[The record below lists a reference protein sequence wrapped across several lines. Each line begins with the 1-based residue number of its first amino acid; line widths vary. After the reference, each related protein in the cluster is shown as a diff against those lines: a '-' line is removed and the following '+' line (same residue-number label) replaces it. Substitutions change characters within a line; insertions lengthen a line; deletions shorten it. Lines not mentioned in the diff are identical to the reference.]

1 MIGEDIDELKAK
13 RICQACVGE
22 EFLRDEI
29 AAHGKQRKCSYCGET
44 GRTYSAGELA
54 ERVATAFGQHYVR
67 TSDEPEGFHPMH
79 WDRDGEQVVYAIMN
93 ASEIPEAAAGDVQK
107 ILEHEHRDWEA
118 EMAGLE
124 TEFSFET
131 HYEEKD
137 IDAGHWREEW
147 DNFERSLK
155 TEARFFS
162 RSAADHL
169 SAIFEDMDQMRTYDD
184 RPLVRD
190 AGPETELNAVYR
202 ARVFQSDDKLEA
214 AMCRPDKQLGSPPA
228 VSAVAGRMNAQGIS
242 VFYGANSA
250 RAAVAEV
257 RAPVGSQVAVARFEI
272 IRPLHLLDLTALSDV
287 GVRGSVFD
295 VESAGRMARASF
307 LRSLSRRIT
316 RPVMPD
322 DEPVEYL
329 VTQAIADFLATE
341 ASVPIDGIIYPS
353 VQLAGDVLN
362 VVLFHKAARVEAMDI
377 PKGTEINAHTGWH
390 GEDGWEDDYA
400 VYEKVPSVPADSEE
414 GKGETPSWPPNLA
427 DLATSAYRIWEGLD
441 TGGRKR
447 SLRVAPES
455 LQVRQV
461 LQVVVKT
468 KDFEVRRHRSE
479 KEEPN
484 F

>member
-1 MIGEDIDELKAK
+1 MTGEDIDELKTK

-22 EFLRDEI
+22 EFLRGEI
-29 AAHGKQRKCSYCGET
+29 AEDGKQRKCSYCSET
-44 GRTYSAGELA
+44 GRTYSVGELA
-54 ERVATAFGQHYVR
+54 EHVATAFEQHYVR

-93 ASEIPEAAAGDVQK
+93 AAVIPEAAAGDVQE
-107 ILEHEHRDWEA
+107 ILEHGHGDWEA
-118 EMAGLE
+118 TMAGVE
-124 TEFSFET
+124 TEFSFDT
-131 HYEEKD
+131 HYEEKA

-147 DNFERSLK
+147 DRFERSLK

-169 SAIFEDMDQMRTYDD
+169 SAIFAGMDQMRTYDD

-190 AGPETELNAVYR
+190 AGPETELNAMYR

-214 AMCRPDKQLGSPPA
+214 AMCRPDTQLGSPPA

-250 RAAVAEV
+250 RAAIAEV

-272 IRPLHLLDLTALSDV
+272 IQPLRLLDLTALSDV

-295 VESAGRMARASF
+295 VESAGRMARAAF

-362 VVLFHKAARVEAMDI
+362 VVLFHKAARVEVMDI
-377 PKGTEINAHTGWH
+377 PKGTEMNAHTGWH
-390 GEDGWEDDYA
+390 GEDGWEDDYG
-400 VYEKVPSVPADSEE
+400 VFEKVPPAPAESEE
-414 GKGETPSWPPNLA
+414 EKGESPSWPANLA
-427 DLATSAYRIWEGLD
+427 DLATSAYRIWENLD
-441 TGGRKR
+441 TDERTPCLR
-447 SLRVAPES
+447 VVPESLRVH
-455 LQVRQV
+455 QVRK
-461 LQVVVKT
+461 VVVKT
-468 KDFEVRRHRSE
+468 KKFRVHRHRSE
-479 KEEPN
+479 KREPN